1 MQGARENSR
10 LGIISDK
17 RISMNQNIKFIIFDW
32 SGVISN
38 DLEATFQT
46 YNLLFKHYGFPEMSL
61 VDFQENFELPYSKF
75 CSKYLK
81 GVPLEELQNKFRKLF
96 NEIDSTPK
104 PIPGV
109 APVLKKLQNQNI
121 KMAVLS
127 SHPYVTRETK
137 EFFPG
142 ENFFSHI
149 FEDIPNKQD
158 IIHFVLKE
166 TAFSKKET
174 LYVGDMV
181 HDIEA
186 GKHAGVKTGAILTGY
201 QSHSILSKANPDF
214 IIKDLSEILTL
225 LD

>member
-1 MQGARENSR
+1 VNAEAGEDFRE
-10 LGIISDK
+10 K
-17 RISMNQNIKFIIFDW
+17 ETMNHNIKFIIFDW

-46 YNLLFKHYGFPEMSL
+46 YNLLFKLYGFPEMSL
-61 VDFQENFELPYSKF
+61 SHFQENFELPYSRF

-81 GVPLEELQNKFRKLF
+81 GIQLEELQNKFRELF

-109 APVLKKLQNQNI
+109 APVLKNLQNQNI

-127 SHPYVTRETK
+127 SHPYVTRETQ

-149 FEDIPNKQD
+149 FEDIPNKQEV
-158 IIHFVLKE
+158 IHFVLQE
-166 TAFSKKET
+166 TGFSPTET
-174 LYVGDMV
+174 LYIGDMV
-181 HDIEA
+181 HDIET

-214 IIKDLSEILTL
+214 ILEDLSGISTL